1 MKTIKFNK
9 EKVGRIAKTG
19 CSFVVCTLAMVLPHL
34 SKRETID
41 MIRYSGDVSYSDVV
55 EAVMSSSMWSGD
67 KRAVVQLLAKD
78 ADMETYKAVIKIA
91 KSNLY
96 SGDKV
101 ELIKSICCEK

>member
-1 MKTIKFNK
+1 MKTIKLNK
-9 EKVGRIAKTG
+9 ETVGKIAKTG
-19 CSFVVCTLAMVLPHL
+19 CRFAVCTLAIVLPHL

-41 MIRYSGDVSYSDVV
+41 MIRYSGDVNYSDVV

-67 KRAVVQLLAKD
+67 KKVIIELLNKE
-78 ADMETYKAVIKIA
+78 ADIETYKAVIKIV

-101 ELIKSICCEK
+101 ELIKNICSEN